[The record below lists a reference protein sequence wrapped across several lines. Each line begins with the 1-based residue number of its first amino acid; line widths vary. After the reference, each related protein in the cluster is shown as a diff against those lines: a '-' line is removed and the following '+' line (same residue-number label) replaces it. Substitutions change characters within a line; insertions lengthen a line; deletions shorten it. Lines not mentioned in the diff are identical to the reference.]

1 MIQTESGSG
10 GQRPLRQQMVRE
22 RDWQHLLLL
31 LIVIIITSATV
42 GR

>member
-31 LIVIIITSATV
+31 LIIIITSTTV